1 MRVAVV
7 TDIDGNR
14 HMMRHAV
21 ATLAYRGNKVRR
33 DAPDGFSSF
42 ACGGGCRSAG
52 AILAHISDLLD
63 WALSIAK
70 GNPNGMIPSRAP
82 GATM

>member
-1 MRVAVV
+1 MAM
-7 TDIDGNR
+7 DNSAR
-14 HMMRHAV
+14 HVMRHAV
-21 ATLAYRGNKVRR
+21 ATLAYRGNKALG
-33 DAPDGFSSF
+33 DAPEGFSSF

-52 AILAHISDLLD
+52 AILSHVGDLLD